1 MYVHSFDTD
10 VRGETNMT
18 ASTVFWSGATAMMVV
33 LVTFGLAAWFGVD
46 VAQAVAQSV
55 PAMLILAILAALTV
69 AMLREEPA

>member
-33 LVTFGLAAWFGVD
+33 VTFGLAAWFGVD